1 MAAKIIDG
9 KEIAR
14 QVNEETARRVEALKG
29 QGCTPGLAV
38 VLIGDDPASQVY
50 VNSKVKKCAELGI
63 YSEKRVLPADATM
76 EQVLALI
83 AELNANPKIDGIL
96 VQSPPPKQ
104 IDEEKVIAA
113 IDPEKDV
120 DCFHERNV
128 GRLLIGKKD
137 GFQPCTN
144 PQADRIMTEMMQ
156 RQKAVE
162 STGEYSVDE
171 AAEPTAWALSRL
183 FAEGSSCMACAEN
196 EVGQS
201 VKPSD
206 DGWSVKAESSPQ
218 RRVLERL
225 GYCLGRWVYLVDAMD
240 DMAEDQKHGRYNPYL
255 HRFGLSKAG
264 AEEIDRARQ
273 EILPGLNVCI
283 SEACAAFELLEI
295 HHFREII
302 HNILYYGLEQVQN
315 SVANGAFRRSDRKEA
330 K

>member
-83 AELNANPKIDGIL
+83 AELNADPKIDGIL

-137 GFQPCTN
+137 GFQPCT
-144 PQADRIMTEMMQ
+144 PRGIL
-156 RQKAVE
+156 V
-162 STGEYSVDE
+162 
-171 AAEPTAWALSRL
+171 L
-183 FAEGSSCMACAEN
+183 
-196 EVGQS
+196 
-201 VKPSD
+201 
-206 DGWSVKAESSPQ
+206 
-218 RRVLERL
+218 LERS
-225 GYCLGRWVYLVDAMD
+225 GTRW
-240 DMAEDQKHGRYNPYL
+240 
-255 HRFGLSKAG
+255 
-264 AEEIDRARQ
+264 
-273 EILPGLNVCI
+273 
-283 SEACAAFELLEI
+283 
-295 HHFREII
+295 
-302 HNILYYGLEQVQN
+302 
-315 SVANGAFRRSDRKEA
+315 
-330 K
+330 